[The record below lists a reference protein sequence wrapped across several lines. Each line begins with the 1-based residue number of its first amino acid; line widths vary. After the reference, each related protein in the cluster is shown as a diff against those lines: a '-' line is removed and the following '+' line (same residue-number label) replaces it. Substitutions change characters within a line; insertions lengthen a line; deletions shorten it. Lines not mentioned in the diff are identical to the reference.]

1 MIIFVT
7 ASADTYITNRK
18 TQYVDAKTSN
28 VGRAATLDFFKLYN
42 ENKLINSQGQIIL
55 TGTPAPGDTITLEDA
70 DSNQVVFEFVDE
82 DYDANT
88 IGENIA
94 GSNHI
99 AVPLDDGGVDV
110 DKSTL
115 SSHLKNAIN
124 NVTTKVQDGPD
135 GNLTLGVTATQNLN
149 KILVTQSL
157 TGEKGD
163 KTITKSGD
171 NITVYGFSR
180 IEESKALIKFD
191 LNNLQGTY
199 FNLDHS
205 NIANSFTASLVLKDV
220 TSGHTKPRNMKFSAI
235 PLKNEFIE
243 GLGRDT
249 SGFTDGDISNYLTS
263 SKDSSTGKFNTWKL
277 EGLKS
282 EGTISEDGDVFT
294 QYTVNGVDKDASGSS
309 EVLVQGDE
317 DLTIDITNFVSGAIR
332 SDSPIDNNGL
342 LLKVHDDIYNDANSY
357 FVKRFGSRHLLNK
370 TLVPRVEISFNDSVF
385 LEENTEELYFNTQH
399 ELCYYHSVNGVL
411 SDIVLSDP
419 ADVLKLKFKNDTYD
433 FTSGEVVFAKKKDKL
448 NNDVSGKYKAT
459 VLNTLV
465 SQFDTNLISHV
476 QASGSLNLTGS
487 WYIDR
492 AEAEAEDFILKNI
505 VYKFSVSDEE
515 YSNIKNL
522 RTKIIL
528 ENEPF
533 NADNTI
539 QRARVYF
546 IDTLKSYKPYKVP
559 YALKSLKFSNVRYD
573 LIDVDT
579 NKTLIKGSDTITKL
593 VYNNDSYMFD
603 IFVPDIFKH
612 RRVKFKFFA
621 DGKTIDTEQIFRLQ

>member
-55 TGTPAPGDTITLEDA
+55 TDIPGVGNTITLEDA
-70 DSNQVVFEFVDE
+70 DSNQVVFEFVD
-82 DYDANT
+82 ANYVEND
-88 IGENIA
+88 IGLNKA
-94 GSNHI
+94 LSNNI
-99 AVPLDDGGVDV
+99 AVPLKNNAGEPV
-110 DKSTL
+110 DKSIL

-124 NVTTKVQDGPD
+124 NVTSKVQTGPA
-135 GNLTLGVTATQNLN
+135 GNLTLGITATQNLN
-149 KILVTQSL
+149 KILVTQNL
-157 TGEKGD
+157 AGEQGD
-163 KTITKSGD
+163 KTITKLGD

-191 LNNLQGTY
+191 LNNLQGTH
-199 FNLDHS
+199 FNLENSD
-205 NIANSFTASLVLKDV
+205 IASSFTASLVLKDV

-249 SGFTDGDISNYLTS
+249 SGFTDGDITNYLTA
-263 SKDSSTGKFNTWKL
+263 SKDSSTGQFNTWKL

-282 EGTISEDGDVFT
+282 EGTIGEDGDVFT
-294 QYTVNGVDKDASGSS
+294 QYTVVSGDIDTLSS
-309 EVLVQGDE
+309 SGELLQGDE
-317 DLTIDITNFVSGAIR
+317 DLTIDITNFVSGVLKNDIVE
-332 SDSPIDNNGL
+332 NYGL
-342 LLKVHDDIYNDANSY
+342 LLKVHDVIYNDTNSY

-385 LEENTEELYFNTQH
+385 LEENTEELYFNTVH

-411 SDIVLSDP
+411 SDIVLSNP
-419 ADVLKLKFKNDTYD
+419 ADLLKLKFKNDAYG
-433 FTSGEVVFAKKKDKL
+433 FTSDPVFFENKKDKL
-448 NNDVSGKYKAT
+448 NIDVPGKYKAT
-459 VLNTLV
+459 VPIDLV
-465 SQFDTNLISHV
+465 SQFDPNLISHI

-492 AEAEAEDFILKNI
+492 AGEGAEDFILKNI

-539 QRARVYF
+539 QRARVFF

-579 NKTLIKGSDTITKL
+579 NKALIKGSDTITKL